1 MCIRF
6 IIGIVAYTC
15 ISEYMSI
22 MFYKSIAYILLVN
35 IVNIRIVRERA
46 DIELILGIGVGA
58 CIGREVGVLTK
69 VGARARRV

>member
-1 MCIRF
+1 MSIRF

-46 DIELILGIGVGA
+46 DIELIFVIG
-58 CIGREVGVLTK
+58 
-69 VGARARRV
+69 